1 MNPTGISRDALL
13 GLSDDH
19 LVSLA
24 DGHRLQPDAADAFAR
39 LQAAAAAAGFNLVPA
54 SSFRSFDRQ
63 MAIWNGKFDG
73 SRPLLD
79 TYSRPLDAL
88 SLDEPQRIAA
98 ILHWSAL
105 PGTSRHHWGTDLDVY
120 DPALLPAG
128 AVLRLEPWEY
138 GPEGYFYPLHQWLDA
153 NLARFGFFRPYRLPL
168 GGVAVEPWHLSYRP
182 LASQC
187 AARLTPALV
196 AAAIGARPV
205 AGKGH
210 ILKQLDDIFVRYI
223 RNITED

>member
-1 MNPTGISRDALL
+1 MSNDALL
-13 GLSDDH
+13 GLSEDH

-24 DGHRLQPDAADAFAR
+24 DGHRLRPGAAAAFVK

-54 SSFRSFDRQ
+54 SSFRSFERQ

-79 TYSRPLDAL
+79 ADSRPLDAL
-88 SLDEPQRIAA
+88 SLDEPRRIAA

-120 DPALLPAG
+120 DPALLPTG
-128 AVLRLEPWEY
+128 ALLRLEPWEY
-138 GPEGYFYPLHQWLDA
+138 GPDGYFYPLTKWLDA
-153 NLARFGFFRPYRLPL
+153 NLTRFGFFRPYRLPL

-182 LASQC
+182 LARPC
-187 AARLTPALV
+187 AARLTPTLV
-196 AAAIGARPV
+196 AAAISTRPV
-205 AGKGH
+205 AGKAH
-210 ILKQLDDIFVRYI
+210 ILTLLDEIFARYV

>member
-1 MNPTGISRDALL
+1 MSDNALL
-13 GLSDDH
+13 GLSDEH

-24 DGHRLQPDAADAFAR
+24 NGHRLQPAAAAAFAR
-39 LQAAAAAAGFNLVPA
+39 LQAAAADAGFNLAPA

-79 TYSRPLDAL
+79 ADSRPLDAL
-88 SLDEPQRIAA
+88 ALDERQRIAA

-105 PGTSRHHWGTDLDVY
+105 PGTSRHHWGTDLDIY
-120 DPALLPAG
+120 DPTLLPTG
-128 AVLRLEPWEY
+128 TRLRLEPWEY
-138 GPEGYFYPLHQWLDA
+138 GPEGYFYPLTRWLDT
-153 NLARFGFFRPYRLPL
+153 NLARFGFFRPYRRPQ

-182 LASQC
+182 LAKSC

-196 AAAIGARPV
+196 AAAISTRPV

-210 ILKQLDDIFVRYI
+210 ILKQLDDIFVRFI